1 VTSDSCRGRSV
12 RTDNTVALQCRVTCV
27 CGFAGGFSDGL
38 VVSSPSVLI
47 RRVDRVRT
55 GPGTIPGMYSAV
67 PYVCDTT
74 EYVYI
79 LILYDIAMLHHNR
92 PVSSPGHY
100 STVARRLPF
109 QGHICFAQ
117 IRLEQS
123 AKRST
128 LRLSITHT
136 SFPPTEYATNPPPPY
151 HLICNSLLIQ

>member
-1 VTSDSCRGRSV
+1 MIAAGAGAYE
-12 RTDNTVALQCRVTCV
+12 RTTPWLCSAGSPV
-27 CGFAGGFSDGL
+27 C
-38 VVSSPSVLI
+38 VVS
-47 RRVDRVRT
+47 RVVSRMGWWFLLPLSISGGWTGWVRT
-55 GPGTIPGMYSAV
+55 GPGTISGMYSAV